1 MKNLKVVLNNG
12 LKGCC
17 SSYTAEEMRKFTRNW
32 FKESDGIKME
42 IIDIV
47 ETFWG
52 GDPLADLA
60 YKHFKDSIFPL
71 TYLDGQLVL
80 MGRFPEGKDLSEIFQ
95 NPKPI
100 TEKMILKLVEL
111 KKKAE

>member
-1 MKNLKVVLNNG
+1 MKNLKIVLNNG

-17 SSYTAEEMRKFTRNW
+17 STFTAEEMRKFTENW

-42 IIDIV
+42 IIDIA

-60 YKHFKDSIFPL
+60 YKHFKDRIFPL

-80 MGRFPEGKDLSEIFQ
+80 MGRFPEGDDISEILQ
-95 NPKPI
+95 NPEPI
-100 TEKMILKLVEL
+100 TQEMILNLIETNKNT
-111 KKKAE
+111 K